1 MYHPSVKK
9 KSRNRLVGF
18 PTKAKRE
25 LLRALT
31 YPLPLPSPAVSFNNW
46 NQNSGAL
53 VRILKARGG
62 WGEWLMTQIW
72 CVQIKKCKKKKARRL
87 KNTKIDLPLS
97 GWGQKLTVTCE
108 PSLRFHWVLQSAP
121 PSTLMQADL
130 QRKVQQK
137 VEFSTSV
144 KSCQLAKTATFEHV
158 SKTVIVSGESGWHF
172 KSNYSYNPGQCSPCI
187 TTRIWSIFGY
197 GSPKH

>member
-1 MYHPSVKK
+1 MYHHSVKK

-108 PSLRFHWVLQSAP
+108 PSLRFNCVTVSPAKHFNASRP
-121 PSTLMQADL
+121 PKKGA
-130 QRKVQQK
+130 
-137 VEFSTSV
+137 
-144 KSCQLAKTATFEHV
+144 AKGG
-158 SKTVIVSGESGWHF
+158 ILHF
-172 KSNYSYNPGQCSPCI
+172 RQI
-187 TTRIWSIFGY
+187 LSIG
-197 GSPKH
+197 